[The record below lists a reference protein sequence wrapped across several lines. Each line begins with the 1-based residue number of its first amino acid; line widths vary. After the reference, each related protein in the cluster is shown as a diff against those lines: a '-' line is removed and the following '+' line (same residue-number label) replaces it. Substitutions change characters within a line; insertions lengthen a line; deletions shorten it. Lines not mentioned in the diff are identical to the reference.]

1 MRIAIFGCGYVGLVT
16 GACLAEVGNSVI
28 GIDIDE
34 EKISSLNA
42 GQIPIY
48 EPGLSDIINRGIE
61 DKNLHF
67 TTDMKTSLIDV
78 DIIFIAVGTPQDE
91 DGHADLSHVLSAA
104 KTIGKYLN
112 TDNVLVVIKSTVPV
126 GTCEIV
132 RQTIKCNLTQPLSL
146 NVASNPEFLKEGA
159 AITDFK
165 RPDRIIVGVDKPEHA
180 DPLRQL
186 YSPFNRQHEKLMVMD
201 IRSSE
206 LTKYAANAMLAA
218 RISFMNEISQIAVR
232 VGADVEQ
239 VRQGIG
245 SDPRIGYAFIYPGS
259 GYGGS
264 CFPKDI
270 HALRCTARENN
281 YSPQLLDA
289 IEAVNDRQKLYVFQQ
304 VKQHFANDLDKK
316 TIAVWGLSFKPD
328 TDDMREA
335 PSRVL
340 LENLW
345 REGAVV
351 KAYDPKAMPEAK
363 RIYGHDEKLQL
374 CADPYQAINGCD
386 ALVVMTEW
394 KSFWSPD
401 FIRIKQLLNNPVV
414 FDGRNIYSPAQLNSL
429 GFTHYSIGRKPVLNE
444 MPEEALALVG

>member
-1 MRIAIFGCGYVGLVT
+1 MRVTIFGCGYVGLVT
-16 GACLAEVGNSVI
+16 GACLAEVGNTVT
-28 GIDIDE
+28 GVDIDE
-34 EKISSLNA
+34 EKVVGLNTSHV
-42 GQIPIY
+42 PIY
-48 EPGLSDIINRGIE
+48 EPGLSGIISRGIAE
-61 DKNLHF
+61 KNLCF
-67 TTDMKTSLIDV
+67 TTDAKSAISQAE
-78 DIIFIAVGTPQDE
+78 IIFIAVGTPQDE
-91 DGHADLSHVLSAA
+91 DGHADLTHVLNVA
-104 KTIGKYLN
+104 KTIGKCL
-112 TDNVLVVIKSTVPV
+112 TDNDVLVVIKSTVPV
-126 GTCEIV
+126 GTCEKV
-132 RQTIKCNLTQPLSL
+132 RRNIAKYLPKPLRF

-159 AITDFK
+159 AIGDFK
-165 RPDRIIVGVDKPEHA
+165 RPDRIIVGVDHPDHA
-180 DPLRQL
+180 MPLRQL
-186 YSPFNRQHEKLMVMD
+186 YGPFNRHHEKLMVMD

-218 RISFMNEISQIAVR
+218 RISFMNEISQIAAR

-270 HALRCTARENN
+270 HALRSTARDHE

-289 IEAVNDRQKLYVFQQ
+289 IEAVNDRQKLVVFQQ
-304 VKQHFANDLDKK
+304 VQKHFADNLSNK

-345 REGAVV
+345 REGASV
-351 KAYDPKAMPEAK
+351 KAFDPKAMPEAS
-363 RIYGHDEKLQL
+363 RIYGEHQQL
-374 CADPYQAINGCD
+374 LLCEDPYQALAGCD

-401 FIRIKQLLNNPVV
+401 FTRIKQLLKNPVV
-414 FDGRNIYSPAQLNSL
+414 FDGRNIYSPNQLDSL
-429 GFTHYSIGRKPVLNE
+429 GFSHYSIGRKPVLQNA
-444 MPEEALALVG
+444 EEELLALAG

>member
-1 MRIAIFGCGYVGLVT
+1 MRVTIFGCGYVGLVT
-16 GACLAEVGNSVI
+16 GACLAEVGNTVT
-28 GIDIDE
+28 GVDIDE
-34 EKISSLNA
+34 EKVVGLNT
-42 GQIPIY
+42 GHVPIY
-48 EPGLSDIINRGIE
+48 EPGLGDIISRGIA
-61 DKNLHF
+61 DRNLSF
-67 TTDMKTSLIDV
+67 TANAKAAIHQAE
-78 DIIFIAVGTPQDE
+78 IIFIAVGTPQDE
-91 DGHADLSHVLSAA
+91 DGHADLRYVLEVA
-104 KTIGKYLN
+104 KTIGKHL
-112 TDNVLVVIKSTVPV
+112 TSDNVLVVIKSTVPV
-126 GTCEIV
+126 GTCEKV
-132 RQTIKCNLTQPLSL
+132 RQSINAQLTKPLRF

-159 AITDFK
+159 AIGDFK
-165 RPDRIIVGVDKPEHA
+165 RPDRIIVGVDSPEHA
-180 DPLRQL
+180 MPLRQL
-186 YSPFNRQHEKLMVMD
+186 YGPFNRHHEKLMVMD

-218 RISFMNEISQIAVR
+218 RISFINEISQIAAR

-270 HALRCTARENN
+270 HALRSTARDHD

-289 IEAVNDRQKLYVFQQ
+289 IEAVNDRQKLVVFQQ
-304 VKQHFANDLDKK
+304 LKEHFGDGLSTK

-340 LENLW
+340 LDNLW
-345 REGAVV
+345 QEGVSV
-351 KAYDPKAMPEAK
+351 KAYDPKAMPEAA
-363 RIYGHDEKLQL
+363 RIYGPRENLEL
-374 CADPYQAINGCD
+374 CDDPYQALAGCD

-401 FIRIKQLLNNPVV
+401 FVRIKQLLKTPVV
-414 FDGRNIYSPAQLNSL
+414 FDGRNIYSPTQLDSL
-429 GFTHYSIGRKPVLNE
+429 GFSHYSIGRRPVLQKQ
-444 MPEEALALVG
+444 EELLALAG